1 VTWETLGGGETQERN
16 GSGEAVN
23 AVNRMNGLAG
33 GANPCRR
40 LNGNDEVKSGLP
52 WNTWF
57 EPGGNDRRGRFVER
71 RTAAREGNP
80 LKGKPQECFRH
91 ETRPGRIGEEQSA
104 ERLKKPESAA
114 QPGEANPVLVASP
127 FQSAGGASNLTRGA
141 LLAARRL
148 RTTGKGG
155 AGRFG
160 EYVRVGRK
168 VMRGE
173 RIFIENHLQDRSGRP
188 HGASGRRSTKR
199 EC

>member
-1 VTWETLGGGETQERN
+1 
-16 GSGEAVN
+16 
-23 AVNRMNGLAG
+23 MNGLAG

-40 LNGNDEVKSGLP
+40 LNGNDEVKNGLP
-52 WNTWF
+52 WDTLF
-57 EPGGNDRRGRFVER
+57 EPGGNDKRGRFVER
-71 RTAAREGNP
+71 RTATREGNP

-91 ETRPGRIGEEQSA
+91 ETRPGRIGEEQGVK
-104 ERLKKPESAA
+104 RLRKPESAA

-127 FQSAGGASNLTRGA
+127 FQCAEGAPNLRRVGLAGKGNLRIAGAGE
-141 LLAARRL
+141 AARFR
-148 RTTGKGG
+148 
-155 AGRFG
+155 

-188 HGASGRRSTKR
+188 QGASCWRRTKR